1 MMAVSVQ
8 KGMTTQSQAVAW
20 EQADELPDQLP
31 DDDAAAGCTRPDNHG
46 RRPSVNG
53 FRQPGRAGFTMKQS
67 RGGDSHSDSQS
78 VAAPANL
85 AARVRTS

>member
-1 MMAVSVQ
+1 MVIPSRRQA
-8 KGMTTQSQAVAW
+8 MTTQSQAVAW

-53 FRQPGRAGFTMKQS
+53 FRQPGRAGFASK
-67 RGGDSHSDSQS
+67 RSQPLS
-78 VAAPANL
+78 GE
-85 AARVRTS
+85 RHVRA